1 MPTTI
6 EWSDD
11 EMQLLINLRRER
23 NEDYWRRFRRS
34 SLPFWNEIAATIQER
49 FTTAFNGLQAREKF
63 KGMVRDC
70 KVSKIFVNERIIIFI
85 LIVFTIILIFQLFEK
100 YADGDENGR
109 WTYVEEVFG
118 EQFKTPFWKRPGWNN
133 KTFQLIFN

>member
-23 NEDYWRRFRRS
+23 NEDYWRRFGRS

-85 LIVFTIILIFQLFEK
+85 LIVFIIILIF
-100 YADGDENGR
+100 
-109 WTYVEEVFG
+109 
-118 EQFKTPFWKRPGWNN
+118 
-133 KTFQLIFN
+133 

>member
-23 NEDYWRRFRRS
+23 NEDHWRRFGRS
-34 SLPFWNEIAATIQER
+34 KLPFWNEIAATIQER

-70 KVSKIFVNERIIIFI
+70 KVSKILVNERIIIFI

-100 YADGDENGR
+100 YDDGDENGR
-109 WTYVEEVFG
+109 WTHVGEVFG
-118 EQFKTPFWKRPGWNN
+118 KQFKTPFWKRPGWNN